1 MEIQGNLRGNRESK
15 MYKWKECQMELY
27 KELLS
32 WSFSKAP
39 ELQNERKSFHL
50 ENYFAPPFPPRLL
63 LKLDV
68 QVQNR

>member
-1 MEIQGNLRGNRESK
+1 MEIQGNLKGNRESK

-39 ELQNERKSFHL
+39 ELQNERKII
-50 ENYFAPPFPPRLL
+50 PFVELL
-63 LKLDV
+63 CASLPTKLTS
-68 QVQNR
+68 QTGCPGAE